1 MSAENIKVRE
11 NLRAPNGKADSI
23 DPVTVEVI
31 RRRLTAI
38 ADQVDLNI
46 TRTAFSPLVY
56 EYKDYA
62 VGIVD
67 VDGKLLC
74 QCTSGLPLF
83 VADVLGAAIRD
94 GLEIYGKDGF
104 HEGDIIISNHGGTIG
119 QHLNNVA
126 M

>member
-1 MSAENIKVRE
+1 MNAARDKLPEAAAGARVGEAASV
-11 NLRAPNGKADSI
+11 

-67 VDGKLLC
+67 ADGKLLC
-74 QCTSGLPLF
+74 QCTSGQ
-83 VADVLGAAIRD
+83 
-94 GLEIYGKDGF
+94 
-104 HEGDIIISNHGGTIG
+104 IG
-119 QHLNNVA
+119 RAHV
-126 M
+126 